1 MSAVVSPAPRPV
13 PGPPSDPPAHLLP
26 PAGGSPVAPQARL
39 LVGLAHDL
47 AAASARWEPLLR
59 FDPDRRFSTRLPG
72 PEGVEVWLATWL
84 PGQSSDLHDH
94 GRTAAALTVV
104 RGALVERRSGAAG
117 AAHTGET
124 ALELGPGAV
133 AVLEPG
139 VLHSVANT
147 GAVPAVSIHVRTT
160 ARAAL
165 H

>member
-1 MSAVVSPAPRPV
+1 VSAVVSPAPFPA
-13 PGPPSDPPAHLLP
+13 PGPGPHPS
-26 PAGGSPVAPQARL
+26 GGGHPVAPPARL

-59 FDPDRRFSTRLPG
+59 FDPERRFSTRLPG

-104 RGALVERRSGAAG
+104 RGALLERRSGVALPGPA
-117 AAHTGET
+117 T
-124 ALELGPGAV
+124 LELGPGAV

-139 VLHSVANT
+139 VLHSVANA
-147 GAVPAVSIHVRTT
+147 GDVPAVSIHVRTT